1 VCSKRLSNRKKKGE
15 GNRKNGNKYLEWVY
29 VEAANFARRFSA
41 EVRKYHQRKL
51 SKTKQVVATKVLA
64 CKLSKAAYFIMR
76 DQEEFK
82 TEKIFG

>member
-1 VCSKRLSNRKKKGE
+1 M
-15 GNRKNGNKYLEWVY
+15 
-29 VEAANFARRFSA
+29 
-41 EVRKYHQRKL
+41 
-51 SKTKQVVATKVLA
+51 QVVATKALA